1 MGDAVLAEGV
11 EPFWFG
17 SEDITLEDGCLNL
30 RGWTLEVADN
40 DLCRLK
46 HGVDTIRKQMADSVM
61 LYHATHPAVEQDVA
75 REDDGE
81 RAVVVEYIGVARR
94 YAQR

>member
-1 MGDAVLAEGV
+1 
-11 EPFWFG
+11 
-17 SEDITLEDGCLNL
+17 
-30 RGWTLEVADN
+30 
-40 DLCRLK
+40 
-46 HGVDTIRKQMADSVM
+46 MADSVM